1 MNPAPG
7 RPKTAGLARN
17 QVLPASY
24 NVAMLPFGARL
35 LVAFDASSISAG
47 LVSWGLRG
55 LRVRRLVQASLS
67 PGALVP
73 SPFETNVARPEE
85 VRAALRSAREGL
97 QSNGRRAFLI
107 LPDGLARIVLLDVPA
122 GASALEYARFRLSQ
136 LTPFAPG
143 EAIVSALS
151 VGQRRILAASVRRK
165 VVEGYESVAAA
176 AGFSQ
181 GRLSLAPLA
190 AVVGFMRCALGSSR
204 TLGLFLGSTA
214 LSLAVFDG
222 GELGVFRCR
231 RRDPGPGE
239 AARLASEL
247 ARTVSLAGDAPAPSI
262 RVVGPGAVALA
273 RDLATNG
280 WPAEAGWRLA
290 GGAQPV
296 ETVGQ
301 PWLGA
306 AAG

>member
-1 MNPAPG
+1 
-7 RPKTAGLARN
+7 
-17 QVLPASY
+17 
-24 NVAMLPFGARL
+24 MLPFGARL
-35 LVAFDASSISAG
+35 LVAFDGSSISAG

-55 LRVRRLVQASLS
+55 LRVRRLVQATLS
-67 PGALVP
+67 PGAIVP

-85 VRAALRSAREGL
+85 VRAALRSVREGL

-107 LPDGLARIVLLDVPA
+107 LPDGLARFALLDVPS
-122 GASALEYARFRLSQ
+122 GTSGQEYARFRLSQ

-151 VGQRRILAASVRRK
+151 VGQRRILAAAVRRR

-190 AVVGFMRCALGSSR
+190 AVVGFMRCATGSSR
-204 TLGLFLGSTA
+204 TLGLILGSTA

-222 GELGVFRCR
+222 GELRVFRCR
-231 RRDPGPGE
+231 RRDPSSGE
-239 AARLASEL
+239 VARLASEI
-247 ARTVSLAGDAPAPSI
+247 ARTASLAGDAAAPSI

-273 RDLATNG
+273 RDLATHG
-280 WPAEAGWRLA
+280 WPAEAGWRL
-290 GGAQPV
+290 GGAAQPL
-296 ETVGQ
+296 ETAEQ

>member
-1 MNPAPG
+1 
-7 RPKTAGLARN
+7 
-17 QVLPASY
+17 
-24 NVAMLPFGARL
+24 MLPFGARL
-35 LVAFDASSISAG
+35 LVAFDATYISAG

-55 LRVRRLVQASLS
+55 LRVRRLVRATLS

-85 VRAALRSAREGL
+85 VRAALRLVREGL

-107 LPDGLARIVLLDVPA
+107 LPDGLARFALLDVPS
-122 GASALEYARFRLSQ
+122 GASGQEYARFRLSQ

-151 VGQRRILAASVRRK
+151 VGQRRILGAAIRRR

-190 AVVGFMRCALGSSR
+190 GVVGFMRCATGSNR
-204 TLGLFLGSTA
+204 TLGLILGSTA

-222 GELGVFRCR
+222 GDLGVFRCR

-239 AARLASEL
+239 AARLASEI
-247 ARTVSLAGDAPAPSI
+247 ARTASLAGDATAPGI

-273 RDLATNG
+273 RDLAANG
-280 WPAEAGWRLA
+280 WPAEAGWRL
-290 GGAQPV
+290 GGGTQSEEIA
-296 ETVGQ
+296 EQ